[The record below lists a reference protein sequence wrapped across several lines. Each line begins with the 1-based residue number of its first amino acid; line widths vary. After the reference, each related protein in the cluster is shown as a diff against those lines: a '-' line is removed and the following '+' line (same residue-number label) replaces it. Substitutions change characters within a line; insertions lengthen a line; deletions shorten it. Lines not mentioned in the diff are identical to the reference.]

1 MIYGNICKTLLG
13 YSCQKMKERFMRLN
27 KYLSDA
33 GVCSRREAD
42 RLIEEGRV
50 LVDGKP
56 AIQGM
61 QVEDTQEIKVDGKV
75 IKPEEKKV
83 VLVFHKPKGIE
94 CTANINVKKNVIS
107 YINYPIRVYY
117 AGRLDK
123 DSEGLLLLTN
133 QGELVNQIMKAG
145 SYHEKEYLVTV
156 DKMITEKF
164 LQKMRDGVPILG
176 TVTRKCKV
184 ERESEKTFRITLT
197 QGLNRQIRRM
207 CNYLGYEVI
216 KLKRIR
222 IMNIELGDIPVGSY
236 REATKEELD
245 ELKRQIDEN
254 TDKSKSL
261 GVVFE
266 RGKKP
271 IKNAGKYR
279 NPSKVKNR
287 KEW

>member
-222 IMNIELGDIPVGSY
+222 IMNIELGDLPVGSY

-287 KEW
+287 KG